1 MKLPIAQKIVDSKI
15 PIILFLICAL
25 VFFTY
30 VSLQKPRVLVLH
42 SYSTSFAWVRDI
54 NIGIQR
60 VLAKQPYKVQY
71 HYMDTKRNPGAE
83 YKAKAAEIARQQ
95 IIDWEPNVIIAID
108 DNAQSFVAQEFINN
122 PKMRIVFTGV
132 NAEPEAYG
140 YDTAD
145 NVSGLLERIPFDSIK
160 EAFVQILPSDRR
172 RIVHYSDS
180 SPTSDAVHL
189 EMDTFDWKPIELI
202 EHIKLDTFDE
212 WKQAILTA
220 DRKADFLFIT
230 HYHTL
235 KRSAEDQRVVAPQ
248 EVMEWTMANSPLPDI
263 GCWGFYVDDG
273 GMLAL
278 GVSPYEEGDVAA
290 QMTVDILER
299 DRPSRELGIKT
310 SRLYVAYA
318 RESRLQ
324 RYGIKLPKVYESFA
338 RATNNYFE

>member
-1 MKLPIAQKIVDSKI
+1 MKLITKQKIVDSKI
-15 PIILFLICAL
+15 PIVLFLICSL
-25 VFFTY
+25 IFFTY
-30 VSLQKPRVLVLH
+30 ASLQKPRVLILH

-54 NIGIQR
+54 NVGIQR
-60 VLAKQPYKVQY
+60 VLAKQPYKIQY
-71 HYMDTKRNPGAE
+71 HYMDTKRNPNPE
-83 YKAKAAEIARQQ
+83 YKAKAAEVAKQN
-95 IIDWEPNVIIAID
+95 IIDWEPNVIIAVD
-108 DNAQSFVAQEFINN
+108 DNAQSLVAKEFINN
-122 PKMRIVFTGV
+122 PKIKIVFTGV

-140 YDTAD
+140 YNTAS

-160 EAFVQILPSDRR
+160 EAFVQILPKDRR

-189 EMDTFDWKPIELI
+189 EMDSFNWKPIELI
-202 EHIKLDTFDE
+202 EHVKLETFEE
-212 WKQAILTA
+212 WQQAILTA
-220 DRKADFLFIT
+220 DRKADFLFLT

-235 KRSAEDQRVVAPQ
+235 KRSAEDPAIVPPQ

-290 QMTVDILER
+290 QMAVDILEH
-299 DRPSRELGIKT
+299 DRPSPELGIKT

-318 RESRLQ
+318 RESRLKKYQ
-324 RYGIKLPKVYESFA
+324 IKLPKVYESFA
-338 RATNNYFE
+338 RATNNYYE